1 MGSRSRRAGDFM
13 LNRPTV
19 FPTFLMLEWSCAFS
33 LRLPPDSA
41 MSRLLLASIVI
52 LALFDVGLVV
62 FGVVTGQFSIAAMGG
77 GLLAVLG
84 LLYVTLRRADRGSGD
99 GDT

>member
-1 MGSRSRRAGDFM
+1 M

-19 FPTFLMLEWSCAFS
+19 VPTFLMLGLSRVS
-33 LRLPPDSA
+33 LPHLIAST

-62 FGVVTGQFSIAAMGG
+62 FGITTRQFSVALMGG
-77 GLLAVLG
+77 GLLAVLA
-84 LLYVTLRRADRGSGD
+84 LLYVTLRRADRD
-99 GDT
+99 EDDA